1 MITFCDRCN
10 EELPRS
16 RVHIDGREYHLHC
29 YRTEADWRELDR
41 LAEHALNALCASG
54 SHQPH
59 HVPSVIIRQAYDY
72 AEAMLAERK
81 RRRET

>member
-1 MITFCDRCN
+1 MTTFCARCN
-10 EELPRS
+10 EKLPRS

-41 LAEHALNALCASG
+41 LAEIAMQGLCACPIPG
-54 SHQPH
+54 PHNQPI
-59 HVPSVIIRQAYDY
+59 SVADAAYNY